1 MSLIHYQTP
10 AIADAVMQLQAAAQ
24 ATEVNHQRS
33 LQIVTANAENFGGM
47 GSESFQ
53 QAIAMVNQI
62 YQQSQETI
70 QAASRALDMAN
81 TGMTETDGQMA
92 AQY

>member
-1 MSLIHYQTP
+1 MLIHYQTP
-10 AIADAVMQLQAAAQ
+10 AIADAVVQLQGAAQ

-33 LQIVTANAENFGGM
+33 LQIVTSNADNFGGL

-53 QAIAMVNQI
+53 QAIAMVNHF

-70 QAASRALDMAN
+70 QAASRALDVAN
-81 TGMTETDGQMA
+81 TGMTETDQQMA